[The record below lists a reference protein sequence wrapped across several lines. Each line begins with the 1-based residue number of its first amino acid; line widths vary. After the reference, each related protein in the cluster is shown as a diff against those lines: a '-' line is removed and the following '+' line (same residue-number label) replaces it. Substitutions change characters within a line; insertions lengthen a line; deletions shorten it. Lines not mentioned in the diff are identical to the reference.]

1 MQSNKILPLVI
12 GGLLI
17 AVGLLRPNFSSVSL
31 PSPVSISTP
40 STELQVQCKKI
51 VEILQDSSD
60 ADKTND
66 CKSLSS
72 LYMDLS
78 TLIALD
84 GEDTIIKN
92 TEEIREANRL
102 SGKMLNLN
110 LQDKYNNLGE
120 ACDAV
125 VKEYIGD
132 DNLVLSPELR
142 QRSVDVFKALAWA
155 FNQGA
160 K

>member
-1 MQSNKILPLVI
+1 MQTNKILPLII

-17 AVGLLRPNFSSVSL
+17 AFGVLRPDFSSVSSPMSVEA
-31 PSPVSISTP
+31 PSA
-40 STELQVQCKKI
+40 ELQISCKNV
-51 VEILQDSSD
+51 VEILQNSGDMD
-60 ADKTND
+60 RANE
-66 CKSLSS
+66 CISLSS
-72 LYMDLS
+72 LYSDIS

-102 SGKMLNLN
+102 SGKMLILN
-110 LQDKYNNLGE
+110 LQDKYDNLGE

-125 VKEYIGD
+125 VKGHIGD
-132 DNLVLSPELR
+132 DNLVLSSDLR
-142 QRSVDVFKALAWA
+142 QRSVEVFKALSWA